1 MSIGRERGLVP
12 KAALRLAALG
22 TLSEGERRYA
32 DVALEAREFVAR
44 FTSPAPEILSTS
56 IELLKLEGL
65 IEAVGEAPKGRRGA
79 EEGET
84 NPMLRITGSGVAALA
99 SLLKAP
105 VNPKMS
111 DITRLAVALKL
122 RFVHA
127 LSPAERAE
135 EVAGLQAMYEAERER
150 LATLLATERDRP
162 SARLL
167 CDWLTAEIRLIDDH
181 LRVCAHVLEPA

>member
-22 TLSEGERRYA
+22 TLWEGEKRYA

-44 FTSPAPEILSTS
+44 FSSPAPEILSTS

-65 IEAVGEAPKGRRGA
+65 IEEIVVPGGCRSDEVGES
-79 EEGET
+79 
-84 NPMLRITGSGVAALA
+84 NPLLRITESGVTALA

-105 VNPKMS
+105 LNPKMS

-150 LATLLATERDRP
+150 LATLLAAERNRP
-162 SARLL
+162 TARLL
-167 CDWLTAEIRLIDDH
+167 CEWLTAEIRLIDDH
-181 LRVCAHVLEPA
+181 LQVCANALEPA